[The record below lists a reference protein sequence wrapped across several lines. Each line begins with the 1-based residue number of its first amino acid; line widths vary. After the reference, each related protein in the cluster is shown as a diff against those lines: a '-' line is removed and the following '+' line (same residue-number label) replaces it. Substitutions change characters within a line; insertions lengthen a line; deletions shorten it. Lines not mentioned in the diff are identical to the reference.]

1 MLPELAALDS
11 MPVLA
16 GERVTLRELTAED
29 APQLHAVFSD
39 PVAMRYWSDPPHT
52 ALLQTEEL
60 IASINRD
67 FEDRSVLQW
76 GIMRNEDGR
85 VLGTVTLLTARE
97 QPRAEIGYILGSAHW
112 RQGLGGE
119 AQRLAIDFAFGE
131 LNLHR
136 LEADTHPR
144 NVASIRS
151 LERLGFRIEGLQRE
165 RWLVAGERSDSLL
178 MGLLASEWRAP
189 LSRGRAR

>member
-1 MLPELAALDS
+1 ML
-11 MPVLA
+11 
-16 GERVTLRELTAED
+16 
-29 APQLHAVFSD
+29 
-39 PVAMRYWSDPPHT
+39 
-52 ALLQTEEL
+52 
-60 IASINRD
+60 
-67 FEDRSVLQW
+67 
-76 GIMRNEDGR
+76 
-85 VLGTVTLLTARE
+85 LGTVTLLPARE
-97 QPRAEIGYILGSAHW
+97 QPRAEIGYILGSEHW

-131 LNLHR
+131 LDLHR

-178 MGLLASEWRAP
+178 MGLLATEWRGGRR
-189 LSRGRAR
+189 LQRGRAR